1 MTTAAELA
9 SYASSFPSFRNRI
22 INGNFEI
29 WQRGNTSRT
38 FGNAGV
44 YSADRW
50 CRSGYQSAAHERVTV
65 SSPVAGMTSRYAIR
79 SSSCTTAEDANGSR
93 MTVDQK
99 IESVN
104 CYDLAG
110 KQITFSFW
118 IRFSS
123 TASSLG
129 SSFSSRVQYNTS
141 NTDST
146 TLSDLGDGNICGND
160 ILSTSLPTA
169 WTKITKTGLVPAGV
183 QNLTPR
189 FQFNNLVSTA
199 SAGSEW
205 FEITEV
211 QVEEGTVPTPFEH
224 RPIGTELAL
233 CQRYA
238 IMFGNNTVNN
248 TGDGGNFSLGFID
261 TIDNFAGMIFLP
273 TTMRERPVLNAWGT
287 SNFEIAYTD
296 LTISTVSG
304 VDISQ
309 IQHISTKNLVFF
321 TIGSGQTNQHRQ
333 QPASFRYAT
342 NSNTDAFLLES
353 EL

>member
-38 FGNAGV
+38 FGIAKD

-110 KQITFSFW
+110 KQITLSFW

-129 SSFSSRVQYNTS
+129 SSFSSRVDYNTS

-146 TLSDLGDGNICGND
+146 TFSDLGDGNICGNT
-160 ILSTSLPTA
+160 ISSTSLPTA

-224 RPIGTELAL
+224 RPYGTELAL
-233 CQRYA
+233 CQRYYFDQTLNGSYSTPL
-238 IMFGNNTVNN
+238 IRSQSDENEYYGFVEFPVEMRVIPTFGFYSGDTTLDIHKPSIRFDTATYYTASSTTNNILLLFSPSVDDTSVYVCFLRFTN
-248 TGDGGNFSLGFID
+248 GNYYL
-261 TIDNFAGMIFLP
+261 
-273 TTMRERPVLNAWGT
+273 
-287 SNFEIAYTD
+287 
-296 LTISTVSG
+296 
-304 VDISQ
+304 
-309 IQHISTKNLVFF
+309 
-321 TIGSGQTNQHRQ
+321 
-333 QPASFRYAT
+333 
-342 NSNTDAFLLES
+342 DA

>member
-38 FGNAGV
+38 FGIAKD

-233 CQRYA
+233 CQRYFCKTGQNIFSGRGNSTSA
-238 IMFGNNTVNN
+238 VFGITTPVSMRSVPTIITNGNIVVYDHDSHESSSTDTV
-248 TGDGGNFSLGFID
+248 TASGSTTPDGFGFRCI
-261 TIDNFAGMIFLP
+261 
-273 TTMRERPVLNAWGT
+273 
-287 SNFEIAYTD
+287 
-296 LTISTVSG
+296 VSG
-304 VDISQ
+304 VTAPNNRVHAI
-309 IQHISTKNLVFF
+309 
-321 TIGSGQTNQHRQ
+321 
-333 QPASFRYAT
+333 
-342 NSNTDAFLLES
+342 ES
-353 EL
+353 EDTMTFSAEL